1 MQFANL
7 NKKIIITLTYYDQF
21 QHCVFIQETLQ
32 LDENVTQFL
41 DEVAEQLHIYI
52 QNHNFKNSILQKVAT
67 SWRLKLGLDINA
79 QIEMET
85 KVWEETHV
93 NQIYKD
99 MIAKNLNDKLK
110 TICEPL
116 AENLMKGF
124 KMPYD
129 PDNTILKGILQTSVS
144 IVGGFA
150 IRAVLFEPPVAV
162 GLAATGVF
170 FTALVNFGYIND
182 FNTVCEKAVNVRINK
197 LSKRKIRHKLDER
210 YATSIKQ
217 NVEEAL
223 DKLRDKL
230 QKLREVQKERETEN
244 TTNTSR
250 MRIFVSLDDM
260 VSKCRQR
267 LQKIED
273 LCAQPTIDKYFKKR
287 KNIIS

>member
-1 MQFANL
+1 MTNNKTL
-7 NKKIIITLTYYDQF
+7 N
-21 QHCVFIQETLQ
+21 
-32 LDENVTQFL
+32 LDEKVNQFL
-41 DEVAEQLHIYI
+41 DKVAEQLHRYI
-52 QNHNFKNSILQKVAT
+52 QNPNFKNSIFQKVAK
-67 SWRLKLGLDINA
+67 SWRLKLGLDVNA

-93 NQIYKD
+93 NQIFKD
-99 MIAKNLNDKLK
+99 MFAKNLNDKLK

-170 FTALVNFGYIND
+170 FSALVNFGYVSD
-182 FNTVCEKAVNVRINK
+182 FQTVCEIAVNVRIEK
-197 LSKRKIRHKLDER
+197 LSKRKIKQILV
-210 YATSIKQ
+210 YATTIKQ
-217 NVEEAL
+217 NVKEALEKMKVEL
-223 DKLRDKL
+223 DKLT
-230 QKLREVQKERETEN
+230 EIQKEKETEN
-244 TTNTSR
+244 TINNSR
-250 MRIFVSLDDM
+250 MRIFISLDDM

-267 LQKIED
+267 LQKI
-273 LCAQPTIDKYFKKR
+273 
-287 KNIIS
+287 KNM

>member
-1 MQFANL
+1 MN
-7 NKKIIITLTYYDQF
+7 
-21 QHCVFIQETLQ
+21 
-32 LDENVTQFL
+32 LDENVNQFL

-52 QNHNFKNSILQKVAT
+52 QNPNFKNSILQKVAK
-67 SWRLKLGLDINA
+67 SWRLKLGLDVNA

-93 NQIYKD
+93 NQIFKD
-99 MIAKNLNDKLK
+99 MFAKNLTDKLK

-170 FTALVNFGYIND
+170 FTALVNFGYISD
-182 FNTVCEKAVNVRINK
+182 FQTVCENAVNVRIQR
-197 LSKRKIRHKLDER
+197 LSKQKIREKLKER
-210 YATSIKQ
+210 YTTSIKQ
-217 NVEEAL
+217 NVKEAL
-223 DKLRDKL
+223 EKMKVELGEFTK
-230 QKLREVQKERETEN
+230 VQKQKETEY
-244 TTNTSR
+244 TIITSK
-250 MRIFVSLDDM
+250 MQTLISLDDM
-260 VSKCRQR
+260 VSRCRKR
-267 LQKIED
+267 LQKIKEM
-273 LCAQPTIDKYFKKR
+273 CAYPTKDK
-287 KNIIS
+287 